1 MMTSPSCLGLPAV
14 RVRRCPPGVCHP
26 RAMERKLIELED
38 GWAFMKA
45 RALGVAWARQA
56 APCPRAPH
64 RRALRSLRR
73 GHAGALSPVPVCAD
87 DVSRVVWCAA
97 CRARRAEGDHEA
109 AQHPGGPAGGAV
121 QRGGVHEPVHV
132 RAPSP
137 LPAALSRRRD
147 ARAQGSQCLSLS
159 ARVPPPRRCPAAAGG
174 RRIEARTLYHLR
186 RACSVAAGVLA
197 GRCRWPVGG
206 VGGKPYRVPPAT
218 SP

>member
-109 AQHPGGPAGGAV
+109 AQHLGGPAGGAV

-132 RAPSP
+132 RDPARP
-137 LPAALSRRRD
+137 PAAP
-147 ARAQGSQCLSLS
+147 ARHSVEQRALCLSLS
-159 ARVPPPRRCPAAAGG
+159 LRVPRLDAALLPLLATASGQRDDTAPVAPAGG
-174 RRIEARTLYHLR
+174 
-186 RACSVAAGVLA
+186 
-197 GRCRWPVGG
+197 
-206 VGGKPYRVPPAT
+206 PPACLVACPGVHWAVPVA
-218 SP
+218 SPTGASRHSP